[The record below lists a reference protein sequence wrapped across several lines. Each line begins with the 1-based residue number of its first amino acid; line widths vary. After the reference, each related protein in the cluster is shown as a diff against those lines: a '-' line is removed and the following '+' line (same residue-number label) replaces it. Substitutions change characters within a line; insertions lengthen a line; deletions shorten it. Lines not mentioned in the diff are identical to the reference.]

1 MVLCD
6 DNDHYDNELCN
17 SQEQLRLKSIPRF
30 CIEDFSDDDNNDDDH
45 DSDDAKWRI
54 TAESCMARPKQ
65 KVSQAQ
71 KSESTPRSLNATLRS
86 FIWWIEQQHG

>member
-17 SQEQLRLKSIPRF
+17 SQEQFRLKSIPIIS
-30 CIEDFSDDDNNDDDH
+30 IEYFSDNDNNADDD
-45 DSDDAKWRI
+45 SNDAKWRI